1 MKGSVLIG
9 QSGGPTA
16 VINASLQGIIE
27 EAFKNPLVTNVYGAL
42 NGIDGI
48 LNHQIIDFKY
58 ETKENLS
65 LLKTTPS
72 SILGSVRF
80 KLEDYQKNDEI
91 YKTIVSIFSKL
102 NFLLINNGII
112 SIGPGRYKASAC
124 IISSR
129 LDVFKFIINFLIP
142 ADSN

>member
-91 YKTIVSIFSKL
+91 YKTIVSIFTKL
-102 NFLLINNGII
+102 NIKFFFYIGGNDSMDTCYKI
-112 SIGPGRYKASAC
+112 SQYFKAIHFEIGRAH
-124 IISSR
+124 
-129 LDVFKFIINFLIP
+129 V
-142 ADSN
+142 

>member
-48 LNHQIIDFKY
+48 LNIK
-58 ETKENLS
+58 
-65 LLKTTPS
+65 
-72 SILGSVRF
+72 
-80 KLEDYQKNDEI
+80 
-91 YKTIVSIFSKL
+91 
-102 NFLLINNGII
+102 LLILNMKQKKI
-112 SIGPGRYKASAC
+112 YLYLKLLLVLFLVQ
-124 IISSR
+124 
-129 LDVFKFIINFLIP
+129 LDLN
-142 ADSN
+142 

>member
-65 LLKTTPS
+65 LS
-72 SILGSVRF
+72 SASRDSTLPARRAGRWSVAARRRCR
-80 KLEDYQKNDEI
+80 
-91 YKTIVSIFSKL
+91 SCRRRS
-102 NFLLINNGII
+102 
-112 SIGPGRYKASAC
+112 PAPRGRTASWRRRTN
-124 IISSR
+124 SR
-129 LDVFKFIINFLIP
+129 GNP
-142 ADSN
+142 